1 MNSRA
6 KKILAFIILF
16 ALITSLCSTIGN
28 FFNEWLKSIPIHTS
42 HKILL
47 QLLYIAIN
55 IIILFVLVVFVFRD
69 IEINKLFMI

>member
-1 MNSRA
+1 MDSRA

-55 IIILFVLVVFVFRD
+55 IIILVVLVVFVFKD
-69 IEINKLFMI
+69 IEIDKLF